1 MTIQMTALTHTAN
14 SISVNDIYSYHSPS
28 QIDNRQIDSK
38 QINNS
43 QVDRCL
49 ANDINPT
56 AQTAT
61 IHTATIHKT
70 TTRAISEVII
80 PSFNDSNT
88 VVSTI
93 IASLTQ
99 QNSDRWTT
107 WITSTVPNKALLS
120 SLGACLS
127 RLRIVY
133 IQPEDDARWVI
144 WQALAQGNSHNVIAE
159 QTAFSSSDIQRMEV
173 AANQGECKGML
184 ISCTQH

>member
-56 AQTAT
+56 T
-61 IHTATIHKT
+61 HTATIHKT

-107 WITSTVPNKALLS
+107 WITSNVPNKTLLS
-120 SLGACLS
+120 NQLA
-127 RLRIVY
+127 
-133 IQPEDDARWVI
+133 P
-144 WQALAQGNSHNVIAE
+144 LAQL
-159 QTAFSSSDIQRMEV
+159 T
-173 AANQGECKGML
+173 
-184 ISCTQH
+184 